1 MDSEKVFRA
10 WGLPDDFLDR
20 NWRRAHAT
28 GRVVDPAD
36 VPGGLTEDE
45 IGELLGQGLRADRVS
60 VSTRGRLHHPAEFTT
75 ARTIAGRPVADV
87 VDPEQVHRLLDSGA
101 TAVLANAELWVP
113 RATRLAEVLAE
124 DFGCE
129 VQAHVFLTGAGHA
142 GLVPHADGEDN
153 FLVQLAGS
161 KTWSVWEHDGVGAQ
175 RIDASALG
183 DPTAVVTLTPGD
195 VLYIPVG
202 WVHAAT
208 AGEGGSTHIT
218 YQVVPESL
226 VDAVLDQLG
235 DELEEVLGDRL
246 KPAPGDDP
254 LPAEQVTALVR
265 DLVELLDRR
274 AEGNG

>member
-1 MDSEKVFRA
+1 MNSEKVFQA

-20 NWRRAHAT
+20 TWRRAHAT

-45 IGELLGQGLRADRVS
+45 IGELLGQGLRGDRVS
-60 VSTRGRLHHPAEFTT
+60 VSTGGRLHHHAEFTT
-75 ARTIAGRPVADV
+75 PRTIAGQPVADV
-87 VDPEQVHRLLDSGA
+87 VDPDKVERLLDSGA
-101 TAVLANAELWVP
+101 TAVLANVELWVP
-113 RATRLAEVLAE
+113 RATRLAAVLAE

-129 VQAHVFLTGAGHA
+129 VQAHVFLTGPGHA

-175 RIDASALG
+175 RIDRSTLG
-183 DPTAVVTLTPGD
+183 EPTAAVTLTAGD

-235 DELEEVLGDRL
+235 DELEEALGDRL
-246 KPAPGDDP
+246 APAPGGSP
-254 LPAEQVTALVR
+254 LPAEAVADLVR
-265 DLVELLDRR
+265 ELVGLLEARR
-274 AEGNG
+274 EVGG